1 MSKPK
6 TENVKMF
13 GFYAP
18 PALMK
23 DFQTAALSQ
32 DMSMSHLFRRIAR
45 LEILRA
51 AKEAAYIPGTNGLR
65 TERRKK

>member
-45 LEILRA
+45 REIFRA
-51 AKEAAYIPGTNGLR
+51 AKESAGAQ
-65 TERRKK
+65 K